1 MSGVWTY
8 GTSASWDES
17 GPAYSGF
24 MEARATATAWF
35 KIEQKT
41 IYAVA
46 LIAVCLLLA
55 SVVLAWSAARSR
67 GQERESADE
76 RDVTEV
82 DRARIP
88 D

>member
-8 GTSASWDES
+8 GTSASWDDF

-46 LIAVCLLLA
+46 LVAVCLLLA
-55 SVVLAWSAARSR
+55 SVALAWSAARSR
-67 GQERESADE
+67 GQQRDRLDVLDE
-76 RDVTEV
+76 EELD
-82 DRARIP
+82 D
-88 D
+88 